1 MRRLALL
8 SEQDLG
14 GELVLKVWM
23 TANWYRWSGICV
35 WCSSAILC
43 SSECANETAYV
54 IFNACSIV
62 FCIDV
67 LLVSVIL
74 CVCVC
79 VCVRL
84 WFCFNKDACIFFF
97 SSKEKGSEVLL
108 VSPDVYLFGS
118 S

>member
-14 GELVLKVWM
+14 GKLVLKVWM

-43 SSECANETAYV
+43 SSECANETTYV

-79 VCVRL
+79 VCETV
-84 WFCFNKDACIFFF
+84 
-97 SSKEKGSEVLL
+97 VL
-108 VSPDVYLFGS
+108 F
-118 S
+118 